1 MKKLHGS
8 VLIVDDNELNRD
20 MLSRRLERQNYVVGI
35 AENGEQAL
43 ERIEREPW
51 DLVLLDVTM
60 PGLSGLEVLKVIR
73 SQKSPAELPVIMVTA
88 RQESTDI
95 VQALNLGANDYVTKP
110 IDFAVV
116 LARVQIQISCKQAE
130 EALRKSH
137 EELELR
143 VQERTAE
150 LRQSNEALTAE
161 IVQRKE
167 TEANLE
173 KAKEAAEAA
182 NRAKSDFLAN
192 VSHELRTPMNGI
204 IGMSELLLDTPLSP
218 EQREHLEM
226 VKLSADSLLRVIN
239 DILDFSKMESGRFA
253 LEPVSFDL
261 PSLLENTVKI
271 VSIQALHKGL
281 ELRFCIHP
289 NIPETVIGDPIRLRQ
304 VLVNLAGNAIKFTS
318 RGHVTIEARSAA
330 EEHPT
335 GDAPDHHGSTPTC
348 LLQVSVSD
356 TGIGIPE
363 EKRITIFEP
372 FIQADSSTTRKYGGT
387 GLGLAISSQLVEMM
401 GGKIWLKSTVGSGS
415 TFHFTVRLGLESDH
429 FSDKHPASTHRAQAL
444 LKRES
449 LKILVAE
456 DNVVNRKLMVRLLEK
471 RGHQTCVA
479 ASGREALALI
489 SQQDFD
495 LVLMDL
501 LMEEIDGTESLAVI
515 REKEKQTG
523 NHLPVIALTA
533 HAMKGDREQC
543 FEAGFDSYLSKPILA
558 SKLLEEIERVL
569 PASEGVEKVL
579 LESEEMG
586 VVHPLEQDSNWE
598 SL

>member
-1 MKKLHGS
+1 MKKQHGS
-8 VLIVDDNELNRD
+8 VLIVDDNELNQD
-20 MLSRRLERQNYVVGI
+20 MLSRRLERQNYAVGI

-43 ERIEREPW
+43 ERIAREPW

-60 PGLSGLEVLKVIR
+60 PGLSGLEVLKSIR
-73 SQKSPAELPVIMVTA
+73 SQKNPAELPVIMVTA

-116 LARVQIQISCKQAE
+116 LARVQIQISYKQAE

-143 VQERTAE
+143 VRERTAE
-150 LRQSNEALTAE
+150 LRKSNEALTAE
-161 IVQRKE
+161 IAQRKE
-167 TEANLE
+167 TEAKLE

-239 DILDFSKMESGRFA
+239 DILDFSKMESGRFE

-261 PSLLENTVKI
+261 RSLLENTVKI
-271 VSIQALHKGL
+271 LNIQALQKRL
-281 ELRFCIHP
+281 ELRSCIHSD
-289 NIPETVIGDPIRLRQ
+289 IPETVIGDPIRLRQ

-318 RGHVTIEARSAA
+318 RGHVTIEAKLAA
-330 EEHPT
+330 EEQQS
-335 GDAPDHHGSTPTC
+335 GNASDHHGDAPTC
-348 LLQVSVSD
+348 LLQVSISD

-363 EKRITIFEP
+363 EKRRAIFEP
-372 FIQADSSTTRKYGGT
+372 FIQADSSTTRRYGGT

-401 GGKIWLKSTVGSGS
+401 GGRIWLESTVGTGS
-415 TFHFTVRLGLESDH
+415 SFHFTVRLGLESVH
-429 FSDKHPASTHRAQAL
+429 SSDKHPASTCWPQSL
-444 LKRES
+444 LKRNS

-456 DNVVNRKLMVRLLEK
+456 DNVVDRKLVIRLLEK
-471 RGHQTCVA
+471 RGHQAFVA
-479 ASGREALALI
+479 TSGREALALL
-489 SQQDFD
+489 SHRDFD
-495 LVLMDL
+495 LVLMD
-501 LMEEIDGTESLAVI
+501 MNMVEIEGLKSLAVI

-523 NHLPVIALTA
+523 IHLPVIALTA
-533 HAMKGDREQC
+533 HVLKGDREQC
-543 FEAGFDSYLSKPILA
+543 LEAGFDGFLSKPIIA
-558 SKLLEEIERVL
+558 NKLLEVIEEVLSSPEI
-569 PASEGVEKVL
+569 VEKPL
-579 LESEEMG
+579 PESEEMG
-586 VVHPLEQDSNWE
+586 VVNPLEQDSHWE
-598 SL
+598 SI

>member
-1 MKKLHGS
+1 MSKPKGR
-8 VLIVDDNELNRD
+8 VLVVDDNEMNRD
-20 MLSRRLERQNYVVGI
+20 ILSRRLVGKGFQVE
-35 AENGEQAL
+35 AVANGREAL
-43 ERIEREPW
+43 ARVDAATW
-51 DLVLLDVTM
+51 DLVLLDIMM
-60 PGLSGLEVLKVIR
+60 PGLSGMDVLKRIR
-73 SQKSPAELPVIMVTA
+73 QRKGPTELPVIMVTA
-88 RQESTDI
+88 RHESTDI

-110 IDFAVV
+110 IDFAVA
-116 LARVQIQISCKQAE
+116 LARVQTQITCKQAE
-130 EALRKSH
+130 EALRRSH

-167 TEANLE
+167 TEAKLE

-204 IGMSELLLDTPLSP
+204 IGMSELLLDSPLSP

-239 DILDFSKMESGRFA
+239 DILDFSKMESGRFE

-261 PSLLENTVKI
+261 RSLLENTVKI
-271 VSIQALHKGL
+271 LNIQALQKRL
-281 ELRFCIHP
+281 ELRSCIQP
-289 NIPETVIGDPIRLRQ
+289 DIPETVIGDPIRLRQ

-318 RGHVTIEARSAA
+318 RGHVTIEAKWAA
-330 EEHPT
+330 DEKPVGEGPDHC
-335 GDAPDHHGSTPTC
+335 GDAPTC
-348 LLQVSVSD
+348 LLQVSISD

-363 EKRITIFEP
+363 EKRRAIFEP
-372 FIQADSSTTRKYGGT
+372 FIQADSSTTRRYGGT

-401 GGKIWLKSTVGSGS
+401 GGKIWVESTLGSGS
-415 TFHFTVRLGLESDH
+415 TFHFTARLGLESDH
-429 FSDKHPASTHRAQAL
+429 WSDTHPASTHRAQPL
-444 LKRES
+444 LKRDS

-456 DNVVNRKLMVRLLEK
+456 DNVVDRKLIIRLLEK
-471 RGHQTCVA
+471 RGHQAFVA

-495 LVLMDL
+495 LILMDVQ
-501 LMEEIDGTESLAVI
+501 MAEIDGSESLAVI

-523 NHLPVIALTA
+523 NHLPVIVLTA
-533 HAMKGDREQC
+533 HTMKGDREQC
-543 FEAGFDSYLSKPILA
+543 LEAGFDSFLSKPIIA
-558 SKLLEEIERVL
+558 NELLEVI
-569 PASEGVEKVL
+569 EGVLSSPEEVEEL
-579 LESEEMG
+579 PPESEEMG
-586 VVHPLEQDSNWE
+586 VGHPLEQDPHWE
-598 SL
+598 SI